1 VVVHRD
7 YAHDLPHVQAHGRE
21 LNQVWTNLIENAID
35 AVGAHGTIAIRTS
48 ARDGYVLAEIEDDGP
63 GMPPEA
69 MARVFDPFFTT
80 KAPGKGTG
88 LGLNISHNIVVAE
101 HKGRI
106 EVASQPGRTTF
117 RVFLPTA
124 VPARSAP

>member
-1 VVVHRD
+1 
-7 YAHDLPHVQAHGRE
+7 
-21 LNQVWTNLIENAID
+21 VWTNLIENAID
-35 AVGAHGTIAIRTS
+35 AIGAHGTIGIRTS

-63 GMPPEA
+63 GMPPEV

-80 KAPGKGTG
+80 KPPGKGTG
-88 LGLNISHNIVVAE
+88 LGLNVSHNIVVGE

-124 VPARSAP
+124 VPA